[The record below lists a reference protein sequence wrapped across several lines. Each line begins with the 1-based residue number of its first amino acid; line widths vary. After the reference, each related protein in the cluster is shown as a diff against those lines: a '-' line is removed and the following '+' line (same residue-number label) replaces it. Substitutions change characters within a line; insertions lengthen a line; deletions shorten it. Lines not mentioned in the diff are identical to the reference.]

1 MLKVLGTEV
10 LRTWRGLQDDEAR
23 RKGGCPVTAG
33 LSTRGKDAQRR
44 KKERRTM
51 VTGGG
56 PSSASSKLVR
66 PWSLSEYSGEDVRVR

>member
-1 MLKVLGTEV
+1 MLKVLGTAV
-10 LRTWRGLQDDEAR
+10 LRTWRGLQDDESR

-56 PSSASSKLVR
+56 SQLCLLQAGKALE
-66 PWSLSEYSGEDVRVR
+66 SERRC